1 MLQGSNKCGD
11 QTKETQTILLF
22 DTITDWAITQPHITK
37 LDAGHK
43 QIISQAINEL
53 LTSIE
58 SSASGN
64 DEAEG
69 LHEKSISTTR
79 TSIAEGLEL
88 VESACSV
95 VGKVPDFG
103 YIDIVVD
110 VCKILRHFVLPK
122 VVQNSNKKLNVMK
135 KAVKAQTATQLGS
148 LTAVQ
153 TDHML
158 TDIKVLQH
166 FPEIIDTSCDLKKL

>member
-22 DTITDWAITQPHITK
+22 DTITDWAITQPPTTK

-79 TSIAEGLEL
+79 TYIAEGLEL
-88 VESACSV
+88 VE
-95 VGKVPDFG
+95 
-103 YIDIVVD
+103 
-110 VCKILRHFVLPK
+110 
-122 VVQNSNKKLNVMK
+122 
-135 KAVKAQTATQLGS
+135 
-148 LTAVQ
+148 LT
-153 TDHML
+153 
-158 TDIKVLQH
+158 
-166 FPEIIDTSCDLKKL
+166 